1 MKPSLWEE
9 TDQTRLTVL
18 NAAQNFVVIA
28 GVCFILVNLLKAQ
41 WLLAGLEIVTVIF
54 TLVFACVTRR
64 SSNTSLGISHRWI
77 ISWLALVFGCIA
89 VGLSYA
95 GAFRANQFVWVMQ
108 IPMLSYLLLG
118 KTRGTQ
124 LTSVAASI
132 CMLTFALTNKQPSSL
147 EYFASLANMGM
158 ALGITWAL
166 SYLYEAKREEAIQQ
180 LQEQAARDPL
190 TGLHN
195 RLHLESIFQQLSR
208 YPMNK
213 HRLVLM
219 LIDIDWFKAI
229 NDQYGHDIGDE
240 VLVKVAEMLQR
251 HTRNTDWLF
260 RVGGEEFCIILPST
274 PKAEACVLAEQ
285 LRKAQAQE
293 VMTTSQ
299 GTLETT
305 ISIGLACWP
314 TEGKKL
320 ETLYRRADQRL
331 YQAKRSG
338 RNQVISQEDNTSS
351 ESTSS
356 ESTAQENT
364 LKRNTRE
371 DDNREQ
377 SKPGL

>member
-18 NAAQNFVVIA
+18 SAAQNFILIA
-28 GVCFILVNLLKAQ
+28 GTCFILINLFKAQ
-41 WLLAGLEIVTVIF
+41 WLLAGLEVVTVIF
-54 TLVFACVTRR
+54 TLVSSYAIRR
-64 SSNTSLGISHRWI
+64 SSNKTPETYYRWTI
-77 ISWLALVFGCIA
+77 CWLTLVFACIA
-89 VGLSYA
+89 VGLGYA

-124 LTSVAASI
+124 VTTLAASV
-132 CMLTFALTNKQPSSL
+132 CMLTFALTNRQPSQL
-147 EYFASLANMGM
+147 EYIASLTNMGM

-166 SYLYEAKREEAIQQ
+166 SYLYEAKREEAIVQ

-195 RLHLESIFQQLSR
+195 RLHLESVFQQLSHHSA
-208 YPMNK
+208 NK

-219 LIDIDWFKAI
+219 LIDIDWFKKI

-240 VLVKVAEMLQR
+240 VLIKVAEILQR

-260 RVGGEEFCIILPST
+260 RVGGEEFCIILPAT
-274 PKAEACVLAEQ
+274 TKAEAHQLAEQ

-293 VMTTSQ
+293 TMSTSQ
-299 GTLETT
+299 GNLETT

-314 TEGKKL
+314 IEGKKL
-320 ETLYRRADQRL
+320 DALYRQADQRL
-331 YQAKRSG
+331 YQAKRAG
-338 RNQVISQEDNTSS
+338 RNQVTSQGDNPSNDTTPQETSTQ
-351 ESTSS
+351 ETSTQK
-356 ESTAQENT
+356 TAKQ
-364 LKRNTRE
+364 
-371 DDNREQ
+371 
-377 SKPGL
+377 